1 VRRLNEHALTRAL
14 AAAGLSAP
22 VRWDDVTASTNETA
36 RAMAIAGAP
45 AWTLV
50 AAGHQTAGRGRA
62 GRTWVDRPGG
72 AVMFSVVLRPSL
84 APERLGVVAL
94 AAGAAVAGSAAER
107 TGAAVRCKWPN
118 DLIVDGAKV
127 GGILAESEVDGDTV
141 RYVVVGVGVN
151 LEAPE
156 GVEGAGAL
164 GPTDPEALI
173 AGSLRRLEAML
184 RDDPA
189 RILEAWRAVSDTLGR
204 RVEARSGAGEAVR
217 GLAADVDDTGALV
230 LETPHGRRR
239 VAAGDV
245 VHLRAAGDGA

>member
-1 VRRLNEHALTRAL
+1 VRALNEDALARAL

-36 RAMAIAGAP
+36 RAMALAGAP

-62 GRTWVDRPGG
+62 GRTWIDRPGG
-72 AVMFSVVLRPSL
+72 ALMFSVVLRPSL
-84 APERLGVVAL
+84 AAERLGVVAL
-94 AAGAAVAGSAAER
+94 AAGAAIAGSAAER
-107 TGAAVRCKWPN
+107 AGAAVRCKWPN
-118 DLIVDGAKV
+118 DLVVEGTKV
-127 GGILAESEVDGDTV
+127 GGVLAESEVDGDSV
-141 RYVVVGVGVN
+141 RHVVVGVGVN

-164 GPTDPEALI
+164 GPVDPEALLT
-173 AGSLRRLEAML
+173 GSLRRLDAML
-184 RDDPA
+184 RDGPA
-189 RILEAWRAVSDTLGR
+189 RMLEAWRAVADTLGR
-204 RVEARSGAGEAVR
+204 RVEARTAGGEAVR

-239 VAAGDV
+239 VTAGDV
-245 VHLRAAGDGA
+245 VHLRPARDEG